1 MGGVLDGIR
10 VLDFGRFIA
19 GPWCGALLGDFG
31 ADVIRIDKRGGGE
44 DRHVLPMSDDKTGAM
59 FLQMNRNKRGM
70 TLDPTKSGGRE
81 ILDKLVA
88 TADVVLANMPPRAL
102 KQLGLDYDTLQEIK
116 PDIILTTATAFGT
129 TGPLAT
135 KVGFDTV
142 AQAMSGAMH
151 LTGTPDSAMRSYF
164 PWVDY
169 GTATLC
175 ALGTMAAIM
184 SRKETGRGQHV
195 QGSLLA
201 TALTNANSTLI
212 EQALAQPNRVATGNR
227 GQINA
232 PSDCFKTKDGE
243 IVCIAIGE
251 IMHKRWADLMG
262 EETWL
267 TDPRFKDDEARAEHG
282 EIISERMQAWCAER
296 TTEQALAELE
306 AARLPAATVLT
317 PQEALENEHIRD
329 VGFMKDVAYPGLTR
343 PAPIIDTPVSLS
355 ETPGGIHR
363 RPPKLGEHNEEILTE
378 LGYGAADI
386 ARFRENDVI

>member
-1 MGGVLDGIR
+1 MGGVRDGIL
-10 VLDFGRFIA
+10 VLDFGSFIA
-19 GPWCGALLGDFG
+19 GPWCGARLGYFG

-44 DRHVLPMSDDKTGAM
+44 DRHVLPMSDDMTGAM

-70 TLDPTKSGGRE
+70 TLDPTKPEGRE
-81 ILDKLVA
+81 IQEKLVA

-102 KQLGLDYDTLQEIK
+102 KQLGLDYDTLKSIK

-151 LTGTPDSAMRSYF
+151 LTGTEDSAMRSYY

-184 SRKETGRGQHV
+184 SRKETGEGQHV

-262 EETWL
+262 EESWL
-267 TDPRFKDDEARAEHG
+267 TDPRFKDDAARAEHG

-306 AARLPAATVLT
+306 AARLPAATILS
-317 PQEALENEHIRD
+317 PQEALDNAHIRE
-329 VGFMKDVAYPGLTR
+329 VGFMKDVEYPGIAK

-355 ETPGGIHR
+355 QTPGGIHR
-363 RPPKLGEHNEEILTE
+363 RPPQLGEHNEEILTE
-378 LGYGAADI
+378 LGYDAAAI
-386 ARFRENDVI
+386 ARFREAEAI

>member
-44 DRHVLPMSDDKTGAM
+44 DRHVLPMSDDNTGAM

-70 TLDPTKSGGRE
+70 TLDPTKPEGRE
-81 ILDKLVA
+81 IQEKLVA

-102 KQLGLDYDTLQEIK
+102 KQLGLDYETLQAIK

-151 LTGTPDSAMRSYF
+151 LTGTEDSAMRSYY

-184 SRKETGRGQHV
+184 SRKETGQGQHV

-201 TALTNANSTLI
+201 TALTNANTTLI
-212 EQALAQPNRVATGNR
+212 EQALAQPNRIATGNR

-232 PSDCFKTKDGE
+232 PSDCFKTKDSE

-262 EETWL
+262 EESWL
-267 TDPRFKDDEARAEHG
+267 TDPRFKDDAARAEHS

-306 AARLPAATVLT
+306 AARLPAATILT
-317 PQEALENEHIRD
+317 PQEALDNEHIRE
-329 VGFMKDVAYPGLTR
+329 VGFMKDVEYPGIPK

-355 ETPGGIHR
+355 NTPGGIHR
-363 RPPKLGEHNEEILTE
+363 RPPQLGEHNDEILTE
-378 LGYGAADI
+378 LGYDAAAI
-386 ARFRENDVI
+386 ARFREAGAI